1 MAVVVSVGPW
11 GAPGGEP
18 RDIPIGSMP
27 QSLVSITIWSIK
39 ALGGPICGF
48 SYVYVD
54 QNGGPIHVGPWG
66 NADPEHTITN
76 IQMGPGEYL
85 YELSGTADDSAL
97 LSLKLVTN
105 QHTYEVGAPLEQTT
119 FSMPLKN
126 GKVVA
131 FFGRSDNDH
140 LTALGIYVPVM
151 KGSPV
156 NVGPWGDSGGIPV
169 DITTPVQL
177 KSVTVYSTD
186 SSDGR
191 IYGFSFTYVDLTG
204 QSIHV
209 GPWGTIKG
217 EKHTFD
223 LSLQGEYVNKITG
236 TTAGDNR
243 VTSLKF
249 TTNQERDYGP
259 FGSDRGNA
267 FSVPLPDGEHN
278 GAVVGFFGRSGKSHV
293 DLGVYVG
300 LAPNEP

>member
-1 MAVVVSVGPW
+1 
-11 GAPGGEP
+11 
-18 RDIPIGSMP
+18 
-27 QSLVSITIWSIK
+27 
-39 ALGGPICGF
+39 
-48 SYVYVD
+48 VYID
-54 QNGGPIHVGPWG
+54 QNGGPIHVVPWG
-66 NADPEHTITN
+66 NADPEDT
-76 IQMGPGEYL
+76 IQMGPAEYL

-217 EKHTFD
+217 EKHT
-223 LSLQGEYVNKITG
+223 VR
-236 TTAGDNR
+236 TTLIH
-243 VTSLKF
+243 S
-249 TTNQERDYGP
+249 
-259 FGSDRGNA
+259 
-267 FSVPLPDGEHN
+267 
-278 GAVVGFFGRSGKSHV
+278 
-293 DLGVYVG
+293 
-300 LAPNEP
+300 

>member
-156 NVGPWGDSGGIPV
+156 NVGPWGDSGGVPV

-217 EKHTFD
+217 EKHT
-223 LSLQGEYVNKITG
+223 VR
-236 TTAGDNR
+236 TTLIH
-243 VTSLKF
+243 S
-249 TTNQERDYGP
+249 
-259 FGSDRGNA
+259 
-267 FSVPLPDGEHN
+267 
-278 GAVVGFFGRSGKSHV
+278 
-293 DLGVYVG
+293 
-300 LAPNEP
+300 